1 VASRAGVI
9 PDDRHERIGFIAV
22 AVKVDAKPDVTER
35 HRAIFTG
42 LGQAP
47 WLVLAGLFVVA
58 LILRHVL
65 PANTDVSW
73 LLTVAERVWDGQR
86 LYADVIE
93 TNPPMAVLTYIPGIA
108 IAHGLGLPA
117 ETVTDSL
124 VFVAIFASLA
134 IVAYIL
140 KHSSILP
147 SSTGWPLAWLAFA
160 ILAIL
165 PTKTFGQREHIAV
178 VELLPA
184 LALYAVRM
192 TGRTPPIPAILAA
205 GFGAGLALSFKPH
218 FAIGISCGLAAA
230 AIYTRSWRILFT
242 PENFIAAAMA
252 AIYILCTVVFYPTY
266 LSAIAPLVRDIY
278 IAVGASPIE
287 MIKTPAVPIWA
298 AATFAA
304 VVLKRSGR
312 IDGPLLLLL
321 ATSFGFMVAFFLQ
334 RKGWPYHSYPMIAFA
349 MLALGYALAMRT
361 PRDRA
366 LGIFATATLAMAF
379 IQSILWFNWAFDKA
393 FDARPLWTSI
403 ARLGPHPKIL
413 AITAEPG
420 LGHPLTRALEGTWV
434 SRQQGLWVA
443 AYLRNLRGG
452 VSPSPQRQ
460 AVFEAYAARER
471 AMLIED
477 IKKNE
482 PTVVLIDNFSD
493 NWSSWLRDNREIA
506 DLLVDY
512 RLVATINDIEVRAK
526 AH

>member
-1 VASRAGVI
+1 M
-9 PDDRHERIGFIAV
+9 AV
-22 AVKVDAKPDVTER
+22 DIDTKPDVTER
-35 HRAIFTG
+35 HRAIFTW
-42 LGQAP
+42 LRQAP
-47 WLVLAGLFVVA
+47 WLVLAGLFAVA

-86 LYADVIE
+86 LYVDVIE
-93 TNPPMAVLTYIPGIA
+93 TNPPMAVLTYFPGIA
-108 IAHGLGLPA
+108 IARGLGLPA

-124 VFVAIFASLA
+124 VFVAIFVSLA
-134 IVAYIL
+134 IVTYIL
-140 KHSSILP
+140 KHSSILQ
-147 SSTGWPLAWLAFA
+147 SSHGWPLAWFAFA

-165 PTKTFGQREHIAV
+165 PTETFGQREHIAV

-192 TGRTPPIPAILAA
+192 TGRTPPMPAILAA
-205 GFGAGLALSFKPH
+205 GIGAGLALSFKPH
-218 FAIGISCGLAAA
+218 FAIGIFCGLAAA

-242 PENFIAAAMA
+242 PENFIAGAMA

-266 LSAIAPLVRDIY
+266 LSVIAPLVRDVY

-304 VVLKRSGR
+304 LVLTRSGR
-312 IDGPLLLLL
+312 IDGSLLLLL
-321 ATSFGFMVAFFLQ
+321 ATSFGFMVGFFLQ

-349 MLALGYALAMRT
+349 MLALGYALAVRT
-361 PRDRA
+361 PLDRA
-366 LGIFATATLAMAF
+366 LGLFATATLAMAF
-379 IQSILWFNWAFDKA
+379 IQSILWFNWAFD
-393 FDARPLWTSI
+393 ARPLWASI

-443 AYLRNLRGG
+443 AYLRRI
-452 VSPSPQRQ
+452 VSPDPQRQ

-482 PTVVLIDNFSD
+482 PTVVLVDNLTD
-493 NWSSWLRDNREIA
+493 NWSNWLQDNREVA

-512 RLVATINDIEVRAK
+512 RLVATINEIEVRAK
-526 AH
+526 TH